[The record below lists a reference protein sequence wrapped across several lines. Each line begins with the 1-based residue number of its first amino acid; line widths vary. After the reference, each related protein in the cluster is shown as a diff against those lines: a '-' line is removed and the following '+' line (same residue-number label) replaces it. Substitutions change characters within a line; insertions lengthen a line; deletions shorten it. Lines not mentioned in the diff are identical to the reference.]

1 MSLFET
7 DNIKWQ
13 YHELIKTLIALSL
26 PAEKQREVYGVGLV
40 GDEMLEDFYSYY
52 VLIKNSL
59 IEREFVTY
67 DSEQLLNQI
76 DLFTDKLSEDKDED
90 FWDELEKYEEWQE
103 LRTMAKNALV
113 SLGMDNYGLK
123 VKHENDVDKKNNI
136 VVQKTTV
143 KLIEKNKVRCPNI
156 LYY

>member
-26 PAEKQREVYGVGLV
+26 PAEKQREVYGIGLV

-59 IEREFVTY
+59 IEREFVTSESERILNKI
-67 DSEQLLNQI
+67 DS
-76 DLFTDKLSEDKDED
+76 FTDQLSEEKDED
-90 FWDELEKYEEWQE
+90 FWDELEEHEEWEE
-103 LRTMAKNALV
+103 LRTLAKSALI

-123 VKHENDVDKKNNI
+123 VKHENDVDKRNNI
-136 VVQKTTV
+136 VTQKTTID
-143 KLIEKNKVRCPNI
+143 LIEKDDANV
-156 LYY
+156 